1 MNRRTTHI
9 AYVLTLAIA
18 TMTPHLSLG
27 QAVTP
32 PVGPFQTIGFTPQQ
46 YDLLGERAAPFCE
59 YLFSLKRDGKPLPT
73 GDVRLPGAGDGYVY
87 TVGEVI
93 ALTAKCDSIVPL
105 MQQLA
110 MPVR

>member
-1 MNRRTTHI
+1 MSRRTRV
-9 AYVLTLAIA
+9 ACALLLALA
-18 TMTPHLSLG
+18 AVTPPVSLG

-32 PVGPFQTIGFTPQQ
+32 PVSPFQGTGFTPEQ

-73 GDVRLPGAGDGYVY
+73 ADVRLPGAGQGYVY

-93 ALTAKCDSIVPL
+93 ALTAKCDAFVPL

-110 MPVR
+110 KAVR

>member
-1 MNRRTTHI
+1 MNRRTRI
-9 AYVLTLAIA
+9 ACALSLAVA
-18 TMTPHLSLG
+18 AVTPQVSLG

-32 PVGPFQTIGFTPQQ
+32 QVNPGQGNGFTADQ
-46 YDLLGERAAPFCE
+46 YRLLGERAAPFCE

-73 GDVRLPGAGDGYVY
+73 GDVRLPGAGEGYVY

-105 MQQLA
+105 MQQLTK
-110 MPVR
+110 PVR

>member
-1 MNRRTTHI
+1 MNRSSGI
-9 AYVLTLAIA
+9 ACVLLLTIA
-18 TMTPHLSLG
+18 AVTPRVSLG

-32 PVGPFQTIGFTPQQ
+32 PVSPFQETGFTPEQ

-73 GDVRLPGAGDGYVY
+73 GDVRLPGAGAGYVY

-93 ALTAKCDSIVPL
+93 ALTAKCDAIVPL

-110 MPVR
+110 KPVR